1 MVDIWSIGVLIYE
14 LLSGKSP
21 FAPKDASK
29 LKDIERATQQN
40 ILALKYDFP
49 KEFPALAKDLVGKIL
64 KKNPKTR
71 LNLSEIKTHPWVK
84 INTQDNKPKKELN
97 PEELIKQVMFAHTM
111 AEKNKFA
118 QVDPKLGEAIDPA
131 FSHEEI
137 IEIVR
142 PDSML
147 DQNMPEKGPE
157 VSEHI
162 EQQVSNFKLQIEKIQ
177 DRSRSPTPNKG
188 GTPNNKTLT
197 PTSTSSKSPLSN
209 KSTSPYTFSDSLST
223 PPVKSDKSPSS
234 NTSSPNV
241 TTLEI
246 QLRLKTEECNYYR
259 QEYEKLRAEKTNF
272 ANPDQRLQTLEK
284 ENSML
289 KAEIHELQKKL
300 GEKEAQITLFEKE
313 RNSLEQQINHLSEKV
328 MSTITNSAE
337 NGHDISKIESLEA
350 QIKEL
355 QETRNREKLY
365 YESKIAQFEAVIQ
378 HLQKGNNNSN
388 SKAKVEE
395 LEELVKNLTRQV
407 AEYSKILKAQYKEDV
422 SGDSQKQKWMDDV
435 RALQALSCIKQ
446 ERIEKLERKLR
457 AISSAVNTTLH
468 LS

>member
-1 MVDIWSIGVLIYE
+1 MVQGGHHHDHMVDIWSIGVLIYE

-162 EQQVSNFKLQIEKIQ
+162 EQQVSK
-177 DRSRSPTPNKG
+177 
-188 GTPNNKTLT
+188 
-197 PTSTSSKSPLSN
+197 
-209 KSTSPYTFSDSLST
+209 
-223 PPVKSDKSPSS
+223 
-234 NTSSPNV
+234 
-241 TTLEI
+241 
-246 QLRLKTEECNYYR
+246 
-259 QEYEKLRAEKTNF
+259 
-272 ANPDQRLQTLEK
+272 
-284 ENSML
+284 
-289 KAEIHELQKKL
+289 
-300 GEKEAQITLFEKE
+300 
-313 RNSLEQQINHLSEKV
+313 
-328 MSTITNSAE
+328 
-337 NGHDISKIESLEA
+337 
-350 QIKEL
+350 
-355 QETRNREKLY
+355 
-365 YESKIAQFEAVIQ
+365 
-378 HLQKGNNNSN
+378 
-388 SKAKVEE
+388 
-395 LEELVKNLTRQV
+395 
-407 AEYSKILKAQYKEDV
+407 
-422 SGDSQKQKWMDDV
+422 
-435 RALQALSCIKQ
+435 
-446 ERIEKLERKLR
+446 
-457 AISSAVNTTLH
+457 
-468 LS
+468 